1 MAEFKQLASACD
13 VLLPPN
19 GQSKSG
25 DAPLSGGINLA
36 LREESR
42 ERRLAEKL
50 TQEKLA
56 FQAGISRN
64 YVSLI
69 ELNQKS
75 PTVDVFMRVCE
86 AIGVSAATVIA
97 SVERKKER

>member
-1 MAEFKQLASACD
+1 MPSED
-13 VLLPPN
+13 
-19 GQSKSG
+19 
-25 DAPLSGGINLA
+25 
-36 LREESR
+36 LRK
-42 ERRLAEKL
+42 RRLAKKL

-69 ELNQKS
+69 ELNEKS
-75 PTVDVFMRVCE
+75 PTVDVCE